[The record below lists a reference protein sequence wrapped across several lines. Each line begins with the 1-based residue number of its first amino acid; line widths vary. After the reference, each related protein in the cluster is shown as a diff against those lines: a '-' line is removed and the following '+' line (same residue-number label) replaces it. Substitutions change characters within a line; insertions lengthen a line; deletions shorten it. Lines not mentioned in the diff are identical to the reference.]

1 MKKSV
6 LWSLVLL
13 LVFGFAFMNDSSKS
27 SNGGYVYLDVNN
39 LKSGFTNSGVFNRDT
54 TNVACGL
61 EWPKASGKFVCF
73 TSGLT
78 MACYINGQFAMTA
91 GSYKG
96 EYAPGYVLNGHYA
109 TNSNFKFYKV
119 TRGDNSGTNPD
130 WANWGLM
137 VPYGAPWTDV
147 NHNGIYDPSVDT
159 PGVHGASQTIFICLT
174 DADSSSHDIGEGFGG
189 GIKDPL
195 MLSEVHLTAWAYT
208 KNSIKDVQFIKY
220 EVINKNTVAWDSTIL
235 SIISDPDLGTATDDY
250 IGCDT
255 VRDMPY
261 CYNANPTD
269 LIYGFAPP
277 AYGMMF
283 LQGMV
288 RKDVTPNVNL
298 GMTASNYFTN
308 TGSAPPPCES
318 DPNGEPIPAYN
329 IMKGFKKDL
338 TWWLN
343 PLASGSMKTKFT
355 YPGSPETNTGWT
367 ESKGSIL
374 NCGGDT
380 NTIYY
385 NTPNIAGDRR
395 FTINSGPLKVNP
407 GDTQKIIV
415 AQMVARGITNRN
427 SVGNLRDLADTAIAI
442 YNGGFNVGIIPV
454 NNSVPA
460 LLNLHQNYPNP
471 FNPVTRIKFDVPN
484 MSSPNGI
491 IGNPVLLKVFD
502 ITGREVSTLIN
513 EKLQPGS
520 YEVTFDGSNL
530 NSGIYFYQLISG
542 NFKETRKLILLK

>member
-1 MKKSV
+1 MKKTALFFIV
-6 LWSLVLL
+6 LMVI
-13 LVFGFAFMNDSSKS
+13 FGFAFTKNSDKR
-27 SNGGYVYLDVNN
+27 SNINRVALDVNN
-39 LKSGFTNSGVFNRDT
+39 LKSYFYDSGIFNKDT
-54 TNVACGL
+54 VINGL
-61 EWPKASGKFVCF
+61 EWPKGSGKSVCY

-78 MACYINGQFAMTA
+78 LACYINGQLAMTA
-91 GSYKG
+91 GSYLG

-109 TNSNFKFYKV
+109 TNPNFKFYKV
-119 TRGDNSGTNPD
+119 TKGDNSGSNPD

-147 NHNGIYDPSVDT
+147 NHNGIYEPSIDT
-159 PGVHGASQTIFICLT
+159 PGVRGASQTIFICLT
-174 DADSSSHDIGEGFGG
+174 DADTSRHNIGEGFGG
-189 GIKDPL
+189 GIINPL

-255 VRDMPY
+255 LRDMPY

-298 GMTASNYFTN
+298 GMTSSNYFTN
-308 TGSAPPPCES
+308 TNSAPPPCES
-318 DPNGEPIPAYN
+318 DPNGEPLGAYN
-329 IMKGFKKDL
+329 FMKGFKKDL
-338 TWWLN
+338 SFWLN
-343 PLASGSMKTKFT
+343 PMTSGSRITKFT
-355 YPGSPETNTGWT
+355 YSGSPETNTGWT
-367 ESKGSIL
+367 ETKGCL
-374 NCGGDT
+374 QNCNGDT
-380 NTIYY
+380 NTFYY
-385 NTPNIAGDRR
+385 GTPNYPGDRR

-427 SVGNLRDLADTAIAI
+427 SVGNLRELADTAIAI
-442 YNGGFNVGIIPV
+442 YLSGFNVGIIPV
-454 NNSVPA
+454 NNAVP
-460 LLNLHQNYPNP
+460 NLFSLYQNYPNP
-471 FNPVTRIKFDVPN
+471 FNPVTRIKFDVAN
-484 MSSPNGI
+484 IND
-491 IGNPVLLKVFD
+491 NVLLKVFD
-502 ITGREVSTLIN
+502 ITGREVSTLVK
-513 EKLQPGS
+513 EQLHQGT
-520 YEVTFDGSNL
+520 YEVTFDGSKL
-530 NSGIYFYQLISG
+530 NSGIYFYQMISG
-542 NFKETRKLILLK
+542 GFKQTRKLILIK

>member
-1 MKKSV
+1 MKK
-6 LWSLVLL
+6 LVPWALVFLL
-13 LVFGFAFMNDSSKS
+13 LFGFSFIKNNNYKS
-27 SNGGYVYLDVNN
+27 PVSRVALDVNN
-39 LKSGFTNSGVFNRDT
+39 LKSYFYDTGIFNKDT
-54 TNVACGL
+54 VISGL
-61 EWPKASGKFVCF
+61 EWPKGSGKSVCYS
-73 TSGLT
+73 SGLT
-78 MACYINGQFAMTA
+78 MACFINGQFAMTA

-96 EYAPGYVLNGHYA
+96 EYAPGYILNGHHA

-119 TRGDNSGTNPD
+119 TRGDNAGNNPD

-147 NHNGIYDPSVDT
+147 NHNGTYEPAIDT
-159 PGVHGASQTIFICLT
+159 PGVRGASQTIFICLT
-174 DADSSSHDIGEGFGG
+174 DADTSRHDAGEGFGG

-195 MLSEVHLTAWAYT
+195 MLSEVHMTAWAYS

-255 VRDMPY
+255 IRDMPY
-261 CYNANPTD
+261 CYNANPVD
-269 LIYGFAPP
+269 PIYGTAPP

-288 RKDVTPNVNL
+288 RKDITPNINL

-308 TGSAPPPCES
+308 TSSNPPPCES

-343 PLASGSMKTKFT
+343 PLASGSRKTKYT

-367 ESKGSIL
+367 ETKGSIL

-380 NTIYY
+380 NTVYY
-385 NTPNIAGDRR
+385 PTANYPGDRR

-415 AQMVARGITNRN
+415 AQLVARGITNRN
-427 SVGNLRDLADTAIAI
+427 SVGNLRELADTAIAI

-454 NNSVPA
+454 NNNIPELFS
-460 LLNLHQNYPNP
+460 LYQNYPNP
-471 FNPVTRIKFDVPN
+471 FNPVTKIKFDV
-484 MSSPNGI
+484 SSSVTSPRISEGDL
-491 IGNPVLLKVFD
+491 VLLKVFD
-502 ITGREVSTLIN
+502 ITGREVSTLVN

-520 YEVTFDGSNL
+520 YEVTFDGSVL
-530 NSGIYFYQLISG
+530 NSGVYFYQLISG
-542 NFKETRKLILLK
+542 NFIQTRKLILLK